1 MIYFDNAATSK
12 YKPQSVID
20 AVVFAMN
27 NFGNASRGIYSE
39 TLDAERLI
47 YMTRQKIAKLFNV
60 SNARNVVFTK
70 NATESL
76 NIAINGIL
84 TKEDHVITTVCEH
97 NSVLRPLN
105 YLKSNGLEIDYI
117 GIDELGNL
125 KIDDVHKFLKN
136 NTKALIVNHSSNVT
150 GNISDIKKL
159 GEFCKENNL
168 SFIVDASQTAGAFEI
183 DMKSMNIDVLCCTG
197 HKSLLAPQGLG
208 LLCVDEKIY
217 IRPFVVGGTG
227 INTYNEFQP
236 DRMPTRLE
244 AGTLNSHTIA
254 GLNASLD
261 YLEENGIENLTK
273 KALDLSNYFY
283 ENIKNLEGI
292 KIYGDFSKMKAPI
305 VSLNIGDEDSGKIG
319 EILSSE
325 YNIATR
331 TGAHCAPLLHKAFG
345 TVEQGMVRFSF
356 SHSNTFEEV
365 DLAIN
370 AIKNIINS
378 RR

>member
-12 YKPQSVID
+12 KKPKQVID

-47 YMTRQKIAKLFNV
+47 YVTRKKVAKLFNV

-76 NIAINGIL
+76 NIAINGIFSSS
-84 TKEDHVITTVCEH
+84 DHIITTVCEH

-105 YLKSNGLEIDYI
+105 YLKEKCLEVDYI
-117 GIDELGNL
+117 DIDRLGNL
-125 KIDDVHKFLKN
+125 KIETIHNFLKK
-136 NTKALIVNHSSNVT
+136 NTKALIVNHASNVT
-150 GNISDIKKL
+150 GNISNLEYL
-159 GEFCKENNL
+159 GNFCKKNNL
-168 SFIVDASQTAGAFEI
+168 IFIVDASQTAGAFEI
-183 DMKSMNIDVLCCTG
+183 DMKKMNIDVLCCTA

-208 LLCVDEKIY
+208 LLCVDENIY

-236 DRMPTRLE
+236 DKMPTRLE
-244 AGTLNSHTIA
+244 AGTLNSHAIA
-254 GLNASLD
+254 GLNASID
-261 YLEENGIENLTK
+261 YLNEKGIENLTK
-273 KALDLSNYFY
+273 SAIELSNYFY
-283 ENIKNLEGI
+283 ENIKDLDEI
-292 KIYGDFSKMKAPI
+292 KIYGDFSKIKAPI
-305 VSLNIGDEDSGKIG
+305 VSINVGNEDSGKIG
-319 EILSSE
+319 EILSNK

-345 TVEQGMVRFSF
+345 TVKQGMIRFSF

-370 AIKNIINS
+370 AIKNILNS